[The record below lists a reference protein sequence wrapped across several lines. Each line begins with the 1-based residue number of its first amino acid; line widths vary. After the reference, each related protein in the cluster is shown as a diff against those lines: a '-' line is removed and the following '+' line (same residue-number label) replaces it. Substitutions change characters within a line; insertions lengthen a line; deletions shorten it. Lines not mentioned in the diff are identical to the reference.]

1 MRVGKTIPESLTK
14 FEVTADLVRERF
26 EYKPL
31 EGTLTYRKNQP
42 PFGLK
47 GASAIF
53 FNSTVR
59 SYQVSIKARCYPA
72 ARLIW
77 LYTLGELPLCQIMF
91 RDGNPK
97 NLKWENLV
105 KISDNPTHLPS
116 QEELRKFFTYDTQ
129 TGKMLWIF
137 VPYYIRRVKVGDPF
151 GCLAKNKA
159 KNLQNYIGVVNGHH
173 KPLTHIIWCYMTGNY
188 PKEGTYIDHKDR
200 NPSNN
205 SWQNLRLATPQ
216 ENTSNQ
222 ADRQLQNRKYLL
234 GVDGTQSGK
243 FQARCMFK
251 GVLHK
256 GRLRLTQEEAHQDY
270 IELHKKLHG
279 EFSNYR

>member
-47 GASAIF
+47 GASAMF
-53 FNSTVR
+53 FNSTTR

-72 ARLIW
+72 TRLIW
-77 LYTLGELPLCQIMF
+77 LYTLGELPPCQIMF

-129 TGKMLWIF
+129 TGKMFWIF

-151 GCLAKNKA
+151 GCLAKSKA
-159 KNLQNYIGVVNGHH
+159 KSLQNYIGVVNGHY
-173 KPLTHIIWCYMTGNY
+173 KPLTHIIWCYMTGDY

-205 SWQNLRLATPQ
+205 SWQNLRLVTPQ

-222 ADRQLQNRKYLL
+222 ADRQLQNRKHLR
-234 GVDGTQSGK
+234 GVDGTKSGK
-243 FQARCMFK
+243 FQARCMYK

-256 GRLRLTQEEAHQDY
+256 GEIRDTQEEAHQDY
-270 IELHKKLHG
+270 INLHKKLHG
-279 EFSNYR
+279 QFSNYS